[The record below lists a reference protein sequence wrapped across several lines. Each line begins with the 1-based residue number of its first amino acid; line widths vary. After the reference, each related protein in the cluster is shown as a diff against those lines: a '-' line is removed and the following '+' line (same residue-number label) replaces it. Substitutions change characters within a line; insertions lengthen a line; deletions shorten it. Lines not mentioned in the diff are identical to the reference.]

1 MTSRQ
6 KSCVLFTMGCVA
18 ARVMIV
24 LAVIAAPAAMLA
36 QTDEI
41 QVYDA
46 GIAEPGI
53 FNVTIHTNY
62 TPIGRK
68 SPAFP
73 GAIVAQPL
81 G

>member
-1 MTSRQ
+1 MSF
-6 KSCVLFTMGCVA
+6 LL
-18 ARVMIV
+18 V
-24 LAVIAAPAAMLA
+24 LALGLLCSSQAKA

-46 GIAEPGI
+46 VIEPQGK
-53 FNVTIHTNY
+53 FNVMVHSNF

-73 GAIVAQPL
+73 GGIIPNDSV
-81 G
+81 